1 VDQSGVEHY
10 LLGEVGKADEV
21 EKTLSIKF
29 FSDGKWDHFSWS
41 DQDTTKILKVNDV
54 TAADLF
60 KTCGALAIGL
70 ALFFGRNKKPVG
82 TDAPEKEYLPATV
95 IGYDAD
101 TQKHQLRL
109 PAEVVRLDL
118 SKGDVRLVQP
128 SATDTTEP
136 PSPPTK
142 AERSV
147 RAAAARTAA
156 QLPVHTGTAHTANI
170 NTLTERS
177 ALTPH
182 KGKGKRSSRTAAQLP
197 VHTDIAHTA
206 KAKRTTRTD
215 ALIPVHTG
223 TAHTANIN
231 TLTKRPAPTPRKGK
245 GKRSLVSA
253 NDLPSPTTATRKTQN
268 RTAKKA
274 LPRLSKTENPTNDA
288 PSLAFEDPAKPT
300 PLTNPFSVDTSRK
313 LDFDCE
319 LPADPPGF
327 LSASC
332 AKAVSSPSESFL
344 PDNDDDVFF
353 PSTDAPMP
361 ELNSRKRTFRSS
373 RSTDAKTSETSVA
386 DDATQPPPNSSP
398 GEQQQQQQ
406 RVYKKAN
413 KRVNKKVKRES

>member
-29 FSDGKWDHFSWS
+29 FSDDKWDDFSWS
-41 DQDTTKILKVNDV
+41 DQDATKVLKVNDV

-60 KTCGALAIGL
+60 KTCGALAIGR
-70 ALFFGRNKKPVG
+70 ALFLGRNKKPAG

-95 IGYDAD
+95 IGYDAA
-101 TQKHQLRL
+101 TQQHQLQL

-118 SKGDVRLVQP
+118 STGDVRLVQP

-147 RAAAARTAA
+147 RTAAA
-156 QLPVHTGTAHTANI
+156 
-170 NTLTERS
+170 
-177 ALTPH
+177 
-182 KGKGKRSSRTAAQLP
+182 RTAAQLP

-206 KAKRTTRTD
+206 KAKRTTRID

-231 TLTKRPAPTPRKGK
+231 TLIERSALTPAKGR

-253 NDLPSPTTATRKTQN
+253 NDLPSPIIERKERQN
-268 RTAKKA
+268 RTA
-274 LPRLSKTENPTNDA
+274 KTENPTNDA
-288 PSLAFEDPAKPT
+288 LSLAFEDPAKPT

-313 LDFDCE
+313 LDFDIE
-319 LPADPPGF
+319 LPADLPGF
-327 LSASC
+327 LS
-332 AKAVSSPSESFL
+332 VSSLPPDSFL

-373 RSTDAKTSETSVA
+373 RSTDAKTSETSVV

-406 RVYKKAN
+406 RVYKKVN
-413 KRVNKKVKRES
+413 KRVNKKVKRER